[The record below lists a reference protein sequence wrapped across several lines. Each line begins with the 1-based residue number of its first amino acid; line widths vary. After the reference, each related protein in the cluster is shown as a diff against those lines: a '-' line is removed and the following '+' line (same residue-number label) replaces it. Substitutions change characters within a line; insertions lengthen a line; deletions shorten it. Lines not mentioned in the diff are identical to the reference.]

1 MEFSDMIPLFVVVV
15 FLIGTMGT
23 YPTILA
29 KVIMICN
36 IVVFN
41 VIRFVINPSS
51 DIIALDIGYFIPG
64 IIINIV
70 LTKTWGL
77 LGEILVGVVSFIT
90 GAIVGGSLLSM
101 SFPDIYF
108 KGNTVFLVISYIII
122 GALAATNNVI
132 LKRNGMYRFFQKK
145 NRY

>member
-1 MEFSDMIPLFVVVV
+1 MKFTDIIPLVIVII
-15 FLIGTMGT
+15 FLIGIMET

-29 KVIMICN
+29 KVVMICN
-36 IVVFN
+36 ILLIN
-41 VIRFVINPSS
+41 VIRFVIDPSF
-51 DIIALDIGYFIPG
+51 DIVALNLGYFLPG
-64 IIINIV
+64 IILNII
-70 LTKTWGL
+70 LSKTWGL
-77 LGEILVGVVSFIT
+77 LSEIMVGVVSFIT

-122 GALAATNNVI
+122 GILVAINNVT
-132 LKRNGMYRFFQKK
+132 LKRNGKYRFFQKK